1 MEYLLQNFCHT
12 LSELASKLNRIASS
26 LVLPHQNQYAFIL
39 HQKISQYVLNKGS
52 TQIFNP
58 PTPKLADSS
67 EVLCTLWIQQTSVQ
81 QQAEVSKRPSIFPK
95 SPTAKMKA
103 VVLVKPLKR
112 MQMWLQVSGLPYP
125 STDLWQGLP
134 QNATRAEPWCGCCLE
149 DTMSTELQKRPPDL
163 LILKYVWTTAS
174 KDLVKALDLRALHVL
189 SATGHVTHWHDK
201 ALFLR
206 PACCL
211 GLNQQDELHQLL
223 SAKSHSPAAI
233 SGSSHEYVIYIY
245 TIYI

>member
-1 MEYLLQNFCHT
+1 MEYLLLNFCHT
-12 LSELASKLNRIASS
+12 LSELASKLNTIASS
-26 LVLPHQNQYAFIL
+26 LELPHQNQYAFIL

-112 MQMWLQVSGLPYP
+112 TQTWLQVSGPPCP
-125 STDLWQGLP
+125 STDLWQSLP
-134 QNATRAEPWCGCCLE
+134 QNATRAEPDVWASISRMSCTSCLAPRAAVLQPSP
-149 DTMSTELQKRPPDL
+149 DPHMSPPNPP
-163 LILKYVWTTAS
+163 IQAS
-174 KDLVKALDLRALHVL
+174 TK
-189 SATGHVTHWHDK
+189 GME
-201 ALFLR
+201 
-206 PACCL
+206 
-211 GLNQQDELHQLL
+211 GE
-223 SAKSHSPAAI
+223 
-233 SGSSHEYVIYIY
+233 
-245 TIYI
+245 